1 MLSGWWMGLEPA
13 MKILWVVTL
22 SASLIF
28 LIQTILTFIGVGGDT
43 DLDLDADTP
52 DGSGMGLLT
61 FRNFVNFCLG
71 FGWTAILLRDKISST
86 GLLLIISMIV
96 GFVLVFLVMMI
107 YKWLGSMQESGNIDI
122 TKLAVGCEGEVYLT
136 IPASRGGVGKVQ
148 INING
153 SVREYAAMTDGEML
167 ANGRRI
173 RVVEVFGNT
182 LLVEPVESIII

>member
-43 DLDLDADTP
+43 DLDLDADPP

-71 FGWTAILLRDKISST
+71 FG
-86 GLLLIISMIV
+86 
-96 GFVLVFLVMMI
+96 
-107 YKWLGSMQESGNIDI
+107 
-122 TKLAVGCEGEVYLT
+122 
-136 IPASRGGVGKVQ
+136 
-148 INING
+148 
-153 SVREYAAMTDGEML
+153 SVRIFVKSYPRKEH
-167 ANGRRI
+167 R
-173 RVVEVFGNT
+173 
-182 LLVEPVESIII
+182 